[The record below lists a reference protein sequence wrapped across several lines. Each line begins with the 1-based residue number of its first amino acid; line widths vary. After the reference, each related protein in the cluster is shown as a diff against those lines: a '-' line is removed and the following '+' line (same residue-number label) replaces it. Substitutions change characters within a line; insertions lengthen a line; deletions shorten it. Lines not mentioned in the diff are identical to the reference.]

1 MTNLS
6 KLTNQ
11 ELMELAKKPLKDN
24 NKELKKL
31 PVIRQ
36 FIISEKI
43 VEDDTLIPAMVIYD
57 RYERWAFGNGYKILT
72 VTKFFMEFKK
82 YFQKVISNSGS
93 YYKLSPK
100 GFDLSEQHLQEVN
113 AKFLK
118 EKRISN
124 GKKEDKKKKIE
135 KKDI

>member
-1 MTNLS
+1 MSTLTKLS
-6 KLTNQ
+6 NQ
-11 ELMELAKKPLKDN
+11 ELMELAKKPLKEN
-24 NKELKKL
+24 NKDLKKL

-43 VEDDTLIPAMVIYD
+43 TEDDVLIPAMIVYN
-57 RYERWAFGNGYKILT
+57 RYETWAFGNGYKVLS

-82 YFQKVISNSGS
+82 YFQKVVSNTGS

-118 EKRISN
+118 EKRISH
-124 GKKEDKKKKIE
+124 GKKENKKKKNE
-135 KKDI
+135 KENI